1 MNHPFF
7 FIFFCVRLSQVYSL
21 SSSQVSTPPSSQW
34 SSTSP
39 PSSDHLAGLHPPP
52 AQQPSWW
59 KLIWHRKEKLFLVHK
74 IGGHGRRHGDKEME
88 DKLDIKVKINFAGPR
103 KCWWGPQVGR
113 FRVSSRPAG
122 GAFEA
127 VPMPVPTIGRPTS
140 ASCPRTL
147 TCPHCG
153 S

>member
-1 MNHPFF
+1 MCWCPG
-7 FIFFCVRLSQVYSL
+7 YSL
-21 SSSQVSTPPSSQW
+21 SSQLSLTSSQW
-34 SSTSP
+34 SSHHHHY
-39 PSSDHLAGLHPPP
+39 HLAGLHPPP

-59 KLIWHRKEKLFLVHK
+59 KLIWHRKEKLSLVHK
-74 IGGHGRRHGDKEME
+74 IGGHGMRHRDKEME

-147 TCPHCG
+147 TCPHCRF
-153 S
+153 

>member
-7 FIFFCVRLSQVYSL
+7 FHKILSAVVPGLFIIIITSIINIITVVINITIIIRSSGSPSL
-21 SSSQVSTPPSSQW
+21 SPCPATQLVEINLASEVKAFPGAQDPWTWKGPKGQGDGRQV
-34 SSTSP
+34 
-39 PSSDHLAGLHPPP
+39 
-52 AQQPSWW
+52 
-59 KLIWHRKEKLFLVHK
+59 
-74 IGGHGRRHGDKEME
+74 
-88 DKLDIKVKINFAGPR
+88 GPQGENQFCRSAR

-153 S
+153 F

>member
-7 FIFFCVRLSQVYSL
+7 HNFLCSL
-21 SSSQVSTPPSSQW
+21 VPGLFTILI
-34 SSTSP
+34 TSIIVIITVVINTP

-74 IGGHGRRHGDKEME
+74 IRGHGRRHRDKEME
-88 DKLDIKVKINFAGPR
+88 DKLDIKMKINFAGPR

-153 S
+153 F